1 VFNNKYKKVY
11 TSQQSDMDCGVAALC
26 MILKNYGSYYSLNEL
41 QDMVQMDLNGTSVK
55 GIVKAAQKLGFDV
68 KAIKANEKIFDYEN
82 IPFPFIVHV
91 KKKEILHYY
100 VIFEFKKKGI
110 IIGDPDAKIGISKIT
125 KTQFLSEWDG
135 ICIFFN
141 PTIDYNKRQYKG
153 IEKNGYGQILKK
165 QKLLILG
172 LIILSLVITAIN
184 ISSTYFLQFV
194 IDNIIIKK
202 SVFILTIFSISFIVV
217 YICQS
222 IAFYYRQIL
231 ITLFGQ
237 KISVDISLAYIR
249 HVICLPMSFFTIHK
263 TGEIVSRFNDSN
275 KITDTLGNFVV
286 SSILDIAMIII
297 VGIFL
302 YIQNLSLSI
311 VVMMVFPIYIAIIIL
326 FSKPFN
332 ELNYKTME
340 SGSQL
345 NSSIIDALRGIET
358 IKSINSEDKILNSIT
373 LEFNDLLKKSLSF
386 SKIINFQYALKLG
399 LDLIVNIVVIWFG
412 AQMVI
417 DNRISV
423 GHLVSYSALLNFFLN
438 PLQNLLELQPKLQ
451 TAIVADRRLNEV
463 YLVSKENSISR
474 IINDLELISG
484 DIEIKNLNFQYGLG
498 KKVLKGVSFK
508 IKENE
513 KIALVGLSGSG
524 KSTIAK
530 LLNGFIESENIGEE
544 ILVNGHNVKDIERNI
559 LRNYINYV
567 PQSSYIFSGT
577 ILENLTLGCRE
588 EVSESEILNAVEI
601 AEIKKDIEC
610 LPEKYHTKLREN
622 SLQFSEGQKQRLV
635 IARAVL
641 SKAKV
646 LILDESTS
654 NLDIVTEKKII
665 SNLLKLNDR
674 TIIFIA
680 HRMSVVKKINNIIVL
695 DSGKII
701 ESGNHDELLKLN
713 GIYSKIFKE

>member
-1 VFNNKYKKVY
+1 MFNNKYKKVY

-217 YICQS
+217 YICHS

>member
-1 VFNNKYKKVY
+1 MFNNKYKKVY

-332 ELNYKTME
+332 DLNYKTME

>member
-1 VFNNKYKKVY
+1 
-11 TSQQSDMDCGVAALC
+11 MDCGVAALC

-217 YICQS
+217 YICHS

>member
-1 VFNNKYKKVY
+1 MFNNKYKKVY

>member
-1 VFNNKYKKVY
+1 MVFV
-11 TSQQSDMDCGVAALC
+11 
-26 MILKNYGSYYSLNEL
+26 
-41 QDMVQMDLNGTSVK
+41 
-55 GIVKAAQKLGFDV
+55 F
-68 KAIKANEKIFDYEN
+68 
-82 IPFPFIVHV
+82 
-91 KKKEILHYY
+91 
-100 VIFEFKKKGI
+100 
-110 IIGDPDAKIGISKIT
+110 
-125 KTQFLSEWDG
+125 
-135 ICIFFN
+135 FFN

-217 YICQS
+217 YICHS

>member
-1 VFNNKYKKVY
+1 MY

>member
-1 VFNNKYKKVY
+1 MY

-217 YICQS
+217 YICHS

>member
-1 VFNNKYKKVY
+1 MFNNKYKKVY

-82 IPFPFIVHV
+82 IPFPFIIHV

-217 YICQS
+217 YICHS